1 MLATL
6 SKVYEQIIEPG
17 FDMLIN
23 MALPDM
29 KKVWSESNGGFFFAF
44 NLFFCKSRFFP
55 NYSKILKC
63 YLQFHEMVAD
73 FIRGLKFHYRLKA
86 LLKLG

>member
-6 SKVYEQIIEPG
+6 TKVYEQILEPG

-29 KKVWSESNGGFFFAF
+29 KKVGSESNGTFFAF
-44 NLFFCKSRFFP
+44 NLFF
-55 NYSKILKC
+55 
-63 YLQFHEMVAD
+63 LQ
-73 FIRGLKFHYRLKA
+73 K
-86 LLKLG
+86 